1 MSERMN
7 AEPAPG
13 NEDRFWTATVPAAPW
28 GHDEP
33 PLDHPGWGQAPAARP
48 VDEAVDTLVSSY
60 IVANLNGP
68 CLPLREFM
76 DDFEKRILR
85 ACLALTQGH
94 QRHTAD
100 ILGLKYTALFEK
112 MRKHCINGKQLKL
125 SRRLRPEPAAE

>member
-7 AEPAPG
+7 AESAPE
-13 NEDRFWTATVPAAPW
+13 NEGRFWTATVPAAPW

-33 PLDHPGWGQAPAARP
+33 PMDRPGWSQAPAARP
-48 VDEAVDTLVSSY
+48 VDEVVDALVSSY
-60 IVANLNGP
+60 IATNLNGP
-68 CLPLREFM
+68 RIPLREFM

-94 QRHTAD
+94 QRNTAD

-112 MRKHCINGKQLKL
+112 MRKHCINGKQMKL